1 MPEERRRIPAFCPLC
16 VSRCGCEAVVED
28 GRLIG
33 IEPDP
38 SHPTGRALCA
48 KGRASPELVE
58 ATDRLLYPMRRTRPK
73 GDPDPGWRRITWDE
87 ALDETATAMRRIAA
101 ESGPEAVAFAVTTPS
116 GTAISDAAPWID
128 RLITAFGSPNNCNAT
143 ELCAWHRNYAR
154 AFTTG
159 TAIGTPDYE
168 QASCI
173 LLWGHNPSTSL
184 LAAATKVADAKSRGA
199 KLVVVDP
206 RRIGFAVK
214 ADCWLRVLPGTDA
227 AIASAIAGIMIDQG
241 WFDSG
246 FVRDWTNGP
255 FLVRD
260 DDGTLLGSETLAVG
274 SRSGGYVAWDEGT
287 GAPVTYDIATR
298 RYTQVPNHLA
308 ISGQFVVD
316 TR

>member
-1 MPEERRRIPAFCPLC
+1 MPEARRRVAAFCPLC

-28 GRLIG
+28 GRLVA

-38 SHPTGRALCA
+38 SHPTGKALCA

-128 RLITAFGSPNNCNAT
+128 RLINAFGSPNNCNAT

-168 QASCI
+168 RAGCI
-173 LLWGHNPSTSL
+173 LLWGHNPSTSPRSL
-184 LAAATKVADAKSRGA
+184 TLFMKRE
-199 KLVVVDP
+199 KLEED
-206 RRIGFAVK
+206 IGQ
-214 ADCWLRVLPGTDA
+214 L
-227 AIASAIAGIMIDQG
+227 
-241 WFDSG
+241 
-246 FVRDWTNGP
+246 
-255 FLVRD
+255 
-260 DDGTLLGSETLAVG
+260 
-274 SRSGGYVAWDEGT
+274 
-287 GAPVTYDIATR
+287 
-298 RYTQVPNHLA
+298 
-308 ISGQFVVD
+308 
-316 TR
+316 